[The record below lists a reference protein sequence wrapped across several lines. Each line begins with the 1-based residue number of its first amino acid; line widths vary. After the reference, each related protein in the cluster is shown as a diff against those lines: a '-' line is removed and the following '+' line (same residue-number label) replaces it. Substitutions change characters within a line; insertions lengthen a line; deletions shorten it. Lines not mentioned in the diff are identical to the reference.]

1 MKYLKK
7 YETKLVDDVSHL
19 TGWVN
24 VKVDEKLFIRMAKYV
39 LALDTLC
46 KRPSDR
52 FNLFKKVEMLSS
64 VDTYMNNP
72 NVDIQTKI
80 SIITLLQYLNEIK
93 TQFNPSSSGFLL
105 EGFLAALIHGVKVSG
120 YKPADVSS
128 KAPDTNVAYSELDAV
143 RFEADTTRGIKKID
157 YQIKL
162 YKKGGNIKI
171 NWREICDY
179 YVICLKDGDKIEIHI
194 LTPGDRED
202 TEKRVDD
209 VSWIGRYAQIKNEGG
224 FIRYN
229 KTDKDGNQSLP
240 YVLLNTNKLRHHSFM
255 SVLDV
260 GDAKIESLIEKCGR
274 SVKRSISSVYGHLS
288 ELHYNVD
295 SLVSGYNKNKVKI
308 TASTAKKETDET
320 IRQIT
325 REVSNLERNIRI

>member
-7 YETKLVDDVSHL
+7 YETKLIDDVTQL
-19 TGWVN
+19 GGWVN
-24 VKVDEKLFIRMAKYV
+24 VKIDEKLFIRMARYV

-52 FNLFKKVEMLSS
+52 FNLFKKIEMLSN
-64 VDTYMNNP
+64 VDTYMNDT

-80 SIITLLQYLNEIK
+80 SIITLLQYLNELK
-93 TQFNPSSSGFLL
+93 NQFNPSSSGFLL
-105 EGFLAALIHGVKVSG
+105 EGFLAALIHGIKVSG
-120 YKPADVSS
+120 YKPADVS
-128 KAPDTNVAYSELDAV
+128 TAYSELDAV

-171 NWREICDY
+171 NWKEICDY
-179 YVICLKDGDKIEIHI
+179 YVICLKDGDKIEVHI
-194 LTPGDRED
+194 LTPGDPED

-209 VSWIGRYAQIKNEGG
+209 VSWIGRYAQNKTEGG

-255 SVLDV
+255 RVLDV

-308 TASTAKKETDET
+308 TAAVAKKETDET
-320 IRQIT
+320 IKQIT
-325 REVSNLERNIRI
+325 REVSNLERNIRR

>member
-1 MKYLKK
+1 
-7 YETKLVDDVSHL
+7 
-19 TGWVN
+19 
-24 VKVDEKLFIRMAKYV
+24 MARYV

-52 FNLFKKVEMLSS
+52 FNLFKKIEMLSS
-64 VDTYMNNP
+64 VDDYMNGD
-72 NVDIQTKI
+72 VDIQTKI
-80 SIITLLQYLNEIK
+80 SIITLLQYLNELK
-93 TQFNPSSSGFLL
+93 NQFNPSSSGFLL

-128 KAPDTNVAYSELDAV
+128 KTPSTNVAYSELDAV

-179 YVICLKDGDKIEIHI
+179 YVICLKDGDKIEVHI

-255 SVLDV
+255 RVLDV
-260 GDAKIESLIEKCGR
+260 GDSKIESLIEKCGR

-308 TASTAKKETDET
+308 TSAVAKKETDET
-320 IRQIT
+320 IKNIT
-325 REVSNLERNIRI
+325 REVSNLERNIRR

>member
-7 YETKLVDDVSHL
+7 YETKLIDDVTQL
-19 TGWVN
+19 GGWVN
-24 VKVDEKLFIRMAKYV
+24 VKIDEKLFIRMARYV

-52 FNLFKKVEMLSS
+52 FNLFKKIEMLSN
-64 VDTYMNNP
+64 VDTYMNDT

-80 SIITLLQYLNEIK
+80 SIITLLQYLNELK
-93 TQFNPSSSGFLL
+93 NQFNPSSSGFLL
-105 EGFLAALIHGVKVSG
+105 EGFLAALIHGIKVSG
-120 YKPADVSS
+120 YKPADVS
-128 KAPDTNVAYSELDAV
+128 TAYSELDAV

-171 NWREICDY
+171 NWKEICDY
-179 YVICLKDGDKIEIHI
+179 YVICLKDGDKIEVHI
-194 LTPGDRED
+194 LTPGDPED
-202 TEKRVDD
+202 TEKKVDD
-209 VSWIGRYAQIKNEGG
+209 MSWIGRYAQNKTEGG

-255 SVLDV
+255 RVLDV

-308 TASTAKKETDET
+308 TAAVAKKETDET
-320 IRQIT
+320 IKQIT
-325 REVSNLERNIRI
+325 REVSNLERNIRR

>member
-7 YETKLVDDVSHL
+7 YETKLIDDVTQL
-19 TGWVN
+19 GGWVN
-24 VKVDEKLFIRMAKYV
+24 VKIDEKLFIRMARYV

-52 FNLFKKVEMLSS
+52 FNLFKKIEMLSN
-64 VDTYMNNP
+64 VDTYMNDT

-80 SIITLLQYLNEIK
+80 SIITLLQYLNELK
-93 TQFNPSSSGFLL
+93 NQFNPSSSGFLL
-105 EGFLAALIHGVKVSG
+105 EGFLAALIHGIKVSG
-120 YKPADVSS
+120 YKPADVS
-128 KAPDTNVAYSELDAV
+128 TAYSELDAV

-171 NWREICDY
+171 NWKEICDY
-179 YVICLKDGDKIEIHI
+179 YVICLKDGDKIEVHI
-194 LTPGDRED
+194 LTPGDPED
-202 TEKRVDD
+202 TEKKVDD
-209 VSWIGRYAQIKNEGG
+209 MSWIGRYAQNKTEGG

-255 SVLDV
+255 RVLDV

-308 TASTAKKETDET
+308 TAAVAKKETDET
-320 IRQIT
+320 IKQIT
-325 REVSNLERNIRI
+325 SEVSNLERNIRR

>member
-7 YETKLVDDVSHL
+7 FETKLIDDVNQL

-46 KRPSDR
+46 KKPTDR

-72 NVDIQTKI
+72 DVDIQTKI

-120 YKPADVSS
+120 YKPADVS
-128 KAPDTNVAYSELDAV
+128 TNVAYSELDAV

-171 NWREICDY
+171 NWKEICDY

-194 LTPGDRED
+194 LTPGNPED

-209 VSWIGRYAQIKNEGG
+209 VSWIGRYAQNKTEGG

-255 SVLDV
+255 RVLDV
-260 GDAKIESLIEKCGR
+260 GDSKIESLIEKCGR

-308 TASTAKKETDET
+308 TSAVAKKETDET
-320 IRQIT
+320 IKNIT
-325 REVSNLERNIRI
+325 REVSNLERNIRR